1 MFDGRWRSSVD
12 RCTEPV
18 GKLLV
23 GAGVSANWLTSFG
36 LVAAVLTS
44 VAIGLGHFL
53 LAVPLLILTGLP
65 DLLDGP
71 VARASGTSSV
81 QGAFLDS
88 VFDRVSDAA
97 LLIGASWYLATSS
110 SPRLAVLPVAVL
122 AVSFLVSYERA
133 KADSLHIQ
141 SRGGLMER
149 AERLIILG
157 LGLVIPGGFVPV
169 LFVMF
174 VLTSLTAIGRF
185 HKIWVQLA
193 HAQTGQNILENTEA
207 TEEPLDIG
215 PIAAVKGAP
224 LRSGANPLNPN
235 LSQGA
240 ETTTD
245 DRDGVELASTT
256 QPERRWRT
264 GKVES
269 RWRSW
274 REWHY
279 GERRAGLPFRTTGR
293 TTTPASRWR
302 ARRRASA
309 SNGSAFASWR
319 AKRSQHSGRSRS
331 SR

>member
-23 GAGVSANWLTSFG
+23 GVGVSANWLTSFG
-36 LVAAVLTS
+36 LAAAVLTS
-44 VAIGLGHFL
+44 IAIGMGHFL

-81 QGAFLDS
+81 KGAFLDS

-97 LLIGASWYLATSS
+97 LLIGASWYLATNDN
-110 SPRLAVLPVAVL
+110 PRLAVLPATVL
-122 AVSFLVSYERA
+122 AVSFIVSYERA

-149 AERLIILG
+149 AERMILLG

-169 LFVMF
+169 LMAML
-174 VLTSLTAIGRF
+174 VLTFLTALGRF
-185 HKIWVQLA
+185 HRIWVQLDRVRV
-193 HAQTGQNILENTEA
+193 AQSNFSGLEGAGERLDTESAVPIGVGSSLDPTTRVGLA
-207 TEEPLDIG
+207 T
-215 PIAAVKGAP
+215 
-224 LRSGANPLNPN
+224 S
-235 LSQGA
+235 
-240 ETTTD
+240 
-245 DRDGVELASTT
+245 DRDKADGSATA
-256 QPERRWRT
+256 QPERRWRP

-279 GERRAGLPFRTTGR
+279 GERRAGLPFRSTGR

-302 ARRRASA
+302 ARRRASV
-309 SNGSAFASWR
+309 SSGSAFASWR
-319 AKRSQHSGRSRS
+319 ARRAQHSGRSRNS
-331 SR
+331 Q